1 MLNFNEKE
9 LTKLYY
15 SIGEVA
21 EIFQVNASLIR
32 FWEKEFDLKV
42 AKKNAKGNRL
52 FTVNEIKHFNK
63 IYQLVKVE
71 GFTLEGAK
79 KALKLNTSTKT
90 TKASMEENSN
100 SEVIENLEKIKEK
113 LKRLKGN

>member
-1 MLNFNEKE
+1 LLNFNEKE

-32 FWEKEFDLKV
+32 FWEKEFDLRV

-71 GFTLEGAK
+71 GFTLDGAK
-79 KALKLNTSTKT
+79 KALKLKTSTKSSNVI
-90 TKASMEENSN
+90 KEENSN

-113 LKRLKGN
+113 LKGLKGN

>member
-1 MLNFNEKE
+1 LLNFNEKD

-52 FTVNEIKHFNK
+52 FTVSEIKHFNK

-71 GFTLEGAK
+71 GFTLDGAK
-79 KALKLNTSTKT
+79 KVLKQGKISKIISKPEDTISNT
-90 TKASMEENSN
+90 
-100 SEVIENLEKIKEK
+100 EVIENLEKIKEK
-113 LKRLKGN
+113 LKKLKGN